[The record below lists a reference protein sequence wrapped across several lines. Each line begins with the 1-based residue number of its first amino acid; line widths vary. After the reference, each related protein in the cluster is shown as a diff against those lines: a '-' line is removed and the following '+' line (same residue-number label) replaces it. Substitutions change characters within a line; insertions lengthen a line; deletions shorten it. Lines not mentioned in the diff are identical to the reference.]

1 MFEDKSK
8 LVARDAYTHEIRD
21 GSGEWIW
28 LGDEMS
34 MQVIFRN
41 LTGENFAGKP
51 ATAYADYLSWMR
63 HFTAACWPGRS
74 DPLGPGRTIE
84 LAPISG
90 TPIARFSF
98 GS

>member
-1 MFEDKSK
+1 MVEDKSK

-28 LGDEMS
+28 LGDELS
-34 MQVIFRN
+34 MQVIFKN
-41 LTGENFAGKP
+41 LTGEHFAGGP

-63 HFTAACWPGRS
+63 HFTAAAWPERS

-90 TPIARFSF
+90 TPIARFRF

>member
-1 MFEDKSK
+1 MHTKAQLS
-8 LVARDAYTHEIRD
+8 RDRKYTHEIRD

-28 LGDEMS
+28 LGDELS
-34 MQVIFRN
+34 MQLIFRN

-63 HFTAACWPGRS
+63 HFTAASWPGRS

-90 TPIARFSF
+90 TPIARFRF